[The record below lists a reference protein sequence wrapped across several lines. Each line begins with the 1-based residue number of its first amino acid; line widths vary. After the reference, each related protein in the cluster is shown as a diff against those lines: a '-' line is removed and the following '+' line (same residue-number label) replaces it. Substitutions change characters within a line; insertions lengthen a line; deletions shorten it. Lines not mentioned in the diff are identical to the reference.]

1 MRKKRRTTALT
12 PKQARFVAE
21 YLIDLN
27 GKQAAIRAGYKPSR
41 AEQTASELLRDRK
54 VSEGVAAGKRRQ
66 LAAADVSAVRVLEEL
81 RRVALCDAGAFWTR
95 GGALKRIDQLPPDA
109 RACLAGFEA
118 VIKNVAPDD
127 DKTDLVHKIKL
138 WDKVKALE
146 LLGKHFGLFVEKIE
160 LKDMTAAARVARL
173 VAARRRVGDVG

>member
-1 MRKKRRTTALT
+1 MPRKRAAPTPPRRLKELKESRRATKGGPRPGAGMPKGYRTRKTRAKRAAEA
-12 PKQARFVAE
+12 QAIADAG
-21 YLIDLN
+21 LS
-27 GKQAAIRAGYKPSR
+27 AA
-41 AEQTASELLRDRK
+41 
-54 VSEGVAAGKRRQ
+54 
-66 LAAADVSAVRVLEEL
+66 RVLEEL

-95 GGALKRIDQLPPDA
+95 GGALRRIDQLPADA
-109 RACLAGFEA
+109 RSCLAGFEA

-160 LKDMTAAARVARL
+160 LKDVTAAARVARL
-173 VAARRRVGDVG
+173 VAARRRVGDLPVDQGA